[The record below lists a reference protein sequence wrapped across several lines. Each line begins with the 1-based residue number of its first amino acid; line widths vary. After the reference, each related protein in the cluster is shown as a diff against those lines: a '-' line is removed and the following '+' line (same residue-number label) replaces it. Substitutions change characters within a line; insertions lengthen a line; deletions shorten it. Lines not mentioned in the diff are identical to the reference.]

1 MAQKLISNRRRIS
14 KGLIFAER
22 IYNALSPPGTAA
34 GAKRKPM
41 KSETI
46 TQREDLVIRRHILEP
61 GEALP
66 WHTDLCHRFTVV
78 VHGET
83 LSIEYRDSGEIETFP
98 VHPGLADWD
107 APQPKVH
114 RGINAGT
121 VPYEEVIIFFIDEPG
136 MEPQPEAA

>member
-1 MAQKLISNRRRIS
+1 MRQK
-14 KGLIFAER
+14 
-22 IYNALSPPGTAA
+22 IYNQSHVLCTTFGYGDSRETI
-34 GAKRKPM
+34 M

-46 TQREDLVIRRHILEP
+46 TQRADLIIRRHILEP

-66 WHTDLCHRFTVV
+66 WHTDRCHRFTVV
-78 VHGET
+78 VRGEA
-83 LSIEYRDSGEIETFP
+83 LRIEYRDSGTIENFD

-107 APQPKVH
+107 APEPKVH

-121 VPYEEVIIFFIDEPG
+121 GPYEEVIIFFIDEAG